1 MQIEDNKWYS
11 VKELSHLTGWSV
23 DTIRRLIYRGHLK
36 AVMLP
41 VEGRRRKRIFRSCR
55 ILGLWWRQFIE
66 RNSTSLA
73 A

>member
-1 MQIEDNKWYS
+1 MIEDNKWYS
-11 VKELSHLTGWSV
+11 VKELSHLSGLSV

-36 AVMLP
+36 AVQLP
-41 VEGRRRKRIFRSCR
+41 VVGRRRVRIYRCCR
-55 ILGLWWRQFIE
+55 VLGREWRLFIE